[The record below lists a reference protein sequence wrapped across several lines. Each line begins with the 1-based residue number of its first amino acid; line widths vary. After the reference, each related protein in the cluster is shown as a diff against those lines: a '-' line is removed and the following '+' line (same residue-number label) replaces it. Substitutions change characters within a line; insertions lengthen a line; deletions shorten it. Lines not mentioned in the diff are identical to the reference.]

1 MVKPILIS
9 LSFFIFM
16 KEHKALYTLV
26 EITGTIDYFTQA
38 YLKNYPERFF
48 CLILDYLWSLH
59 LRGKNV
65 LRKSPFL
72 SWAEEHKS
80 YWQPLVNFFSRCKNC
95 AQVV

>member
-1 MVKPILIS
+1 
-9 LSFFIFM
+9 M

-59 LRGKNV
+59 LRGK
-65 LRKSPFL
+65 K
-72 SWAEEHKS
+72 
-80 YWQPLVNFFSRCKNC
+80 C
-95 AQVV
+95 A